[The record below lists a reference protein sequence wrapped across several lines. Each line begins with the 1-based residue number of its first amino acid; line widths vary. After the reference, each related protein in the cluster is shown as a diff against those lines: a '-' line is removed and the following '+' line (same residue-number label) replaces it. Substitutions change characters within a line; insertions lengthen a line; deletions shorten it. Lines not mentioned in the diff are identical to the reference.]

1 MEAVVSRSQHCVYL
15 ICLRAALRI
24 AHMLAVDLR
33 LPSPAD
39 ENHAVHHMH
48 CDVHACREAGQV
60 PGGCYLVDLQG
71 CGSRAEVMDRFAAAL
86 DLPAGALSAPPLAS
100 APAAAT
106 HDASGTQFSSAGT
119 GTGAAAGA
127 GAGAW
132 AAAWAGAGAGAT
144 VGAEEAGLADLIRRL
159 AERGRC
165 LLLLDN
171 ADSLSPPQ
179 GAAGGSASNSL
190 GSGSGRRVGY
200 RGVGGRSGVGGRDG
214 GQAGAAAG
222 SVSGGWGGWGGG
234 ESGAAAAA
242 AAWREELLR
251 AVEGIIEA
259 LLRALEPSGSRWVPG

>member
-1 MEAVVSRSQHCVYL
+1 
-15 ICLRAALRI
+15 
-24 AHMLAVDLR
+24 
-33 LPSPAD
+33 
-39 ENHAVHHMH
+39 MH
-48 CDVHACREAGQV
+48 CDVHACREAGQA

-71 CGSRAEVMDRFAAAL
+71 CGSKAEVMDRFAAAL
-86 DLPAGALSAPPLAS
+86 DLPAGALSAPAPGFV
-100 APAAAT
+100 APAATRNAPGT
-106 HDASGTQFSSAGT
+106 HFSTAGT
-119 GTGAAAGA
+119 EAAAGA
-127 GAGAW
+127 GAGAM
-132 AAAWAGAGAGAT
+132 

-171 ADSLSPPQ
+171 ADSLSLPQ

-200 RGVGGRSGVGGRDG
+200 RGGGGRSGVSGRGGR
-214 GQAGAAAG
+214 QAGAAAG

-234 ESGAAAAA
+234 ESGVAAAA

-259 LLRALEPSGSRWVPG
+259 LLRALEPSGSR